1 MGRLEGKVKAVQ
13 SAILDVGGPKLKA
26 AQAAVKSAMGAFGVV
41 VVVWVYICVYVDRL
55 NITLSQTHHTYA
67 PTYLPIPTHAAAA
80 EAAVEAANAAKV
92 EASTARR
99 ALEKAKV
106 GL

>member
-1 MGRLEGKVKAVQ
+1 MGRLEGKVKALQ
-13 SAILDVGGPKLKA
+13 SAIIDVGGPKLKA
-26 AQAAVKSAMGAFGVV
+26 AQAAVKSAMG
-41 VVVWVYICVYVDRL
+41 
-55 NITLSQTHHTYA
+55 TLGCDVFVFTRTHTSHRMTHHTYLSYTP
-67 PTYLPIPTHAAAA
+67 PTAAA

-106 GL
+106 DTDITEREA